1 MNSADHITKIAA
13 LRQLQ
18 EELTALFARRKPDE
32 PLSAE
37 VIEANANFCGAAKML
52 MPELLAAVELVE
64 DVARGNSEFEGL
76 EDRARAIVSAIERPM
91 PAGLI
96 RPPRPPKPAKRWIVA
111 VDMLGD
117 GPTVSERVTN
127 EKNEQ
132 VEIVSYANRD
142 DAEASIRD
150 ARAAGADTE
159 DWIAVEV
166 RIDGNRVYHG
176 KTGIEMPYAWK

>member
-1 MNSADHITKIAA
+1 MNSAANISKIAA
-13 LRQLQ
+13 LRQLH
-18 EELTALFARRKPDE
+18 EELTALFAQRKPDE

-37 VIEANANFCGAAKML
+37 AIEANANFCGAAKML

-76 EDRARAIVSAIERPM
+76 EDRARTIVSAIERPM
-91 PAGLI
+91 PDGLI

-132 VEIVSYANRD
+132 VEIVSYASRD
-142 DAEASIRD
+142 EAEASI
-150 ARAAGADTE
+150 RAAGADTE

-166 RIDGNRVYHG
+166 RIEGNRVYHG